1 MGSLMN
7 NNRLLV
13 LGLGAAML
21 ASAGC
26 VKTGASTASG
36 QATAPATY
44 EDGWPVMPVPGPA
57 PSFAVPG
64 ATEFTL
70 SNGIPVTYVQRG
82 TIPLVQLSLN
92 FFTGSMA
99 DPAGKEGLAA
109 FTADLLNEGT
119 SKRDALQISDDLQRM
134 ATGMSTS
141 AGLSSSSLSINALE
155 DKLDESLALARDL
168 LSDPVFKQEDIDRVR
183 ADRKNRLLTSRDQP
197 GTINYLIFSELLYGD
212 SYAGRPASGSADS
225 LDAITRED
233 MVAWHKAAWQPSNAG
248 LVVVGRLPVDEM
260 KSHLESGLGSWSPE
274 EAEVPAA
281 VLKTPEAPKGVTIYW
296 VDRPGAAQS
305 YIQVGSIAPA
315 FSEDKHEAW
324 SLANM
329 VLGGQFSSRINL
341 NLREDKGYTYGA
353 RSSVWD
359 GKHGGMFRARSS
371 VRTATTGPS
380 LFEFFKELE
389 DIVGDRPITQ
399 DEFDAVVSRAKQGYP
414 GRFENM
420 GGVLGA
426 FSGAQTAQR
435 PEGWLA
441 SKSAR
446 VDAVSLQSAQAA
458 INELVDPENLI
469 VVVVGDWNAVVE
481 SPESAEGTER
491 PIEVTVGD
499 QVRALRRGEVVFLDE
514 DGNPAAEPAR

>member
-26 VKTGASTASG
+26 VKTGASNASG
-36 QATAPATY
+36 EATAPATF

-141 AGLSSSSLSINALE
+141 AGLSNSSLSINALE

-183 ADRKNRLLTSRDQP
+183 AD
-197 GTINYLIFSELLYGD
+197 
-212 SYAGRPASGSADS
+212 
-225 LDAITRED
+225 
-233 MVAWHKAAWQPSNAG
+233 
-248 LVVVGRLPVDEM
+248 
-260 KSHLESGLGSWSPE
+260 LE
-274 EAEVPAA
+274 
-281 VLKTPEAPKGVTIYW
+281 K
-296 VDRPGAAQS
+296 
-305 YIQVGSIAPA
+305 
-315 FSEDKHEAW
+315 
-324 SLANM
+324 
-329 VLGGQFSSRINL
+329 
-341 NLREDKGYTYGA
+341 LR
-353 RSSVWD
+353 
-359 GKHGGMFRARSS
+359 
-371 VRTATTGPS
+371 
-380 LFEFFKELE
+380 
-389 DIVGDRPITQ
+389 
-399 DEFDAVVSRAKQGYP
+399 
-414 GRFENM
+414 
-420 GGVLGA
+420 
-426 FSGAQTAQR
+426 
-435 PEGWLA
+435 
-441 SKSAR
+441 
-446 VDAVSLQSAQAA
+446 
-458 INELVDPENLI
+458 
-469 VVVVGDWNAVVE
+469 VE
-481 SPESAEGTER
+481 
-491 PIEVTVGD
+491 IE
-499 QVRALRRGEVVFLDE
+499 
-514 DGNPAAEPAR
+514 